1 MRPGAW
7 DTERCHHPPSPSVD
21 QGLHS
26 AAAKPGSPVQGLGPS
41 VGSYTLP
48 PSLVPSL
55 SIHPGR
61 CGVEPALSPRA
72 VGLWERE
79 STSLSPGSSLLITVT
94 LFPQRPGNQ
103 VRGAEPHGLQAAL
116 ALCLSCVS
124 SCPAPGWHIP
134 GWVGGL
140 DCPAAKA
147 QASPSVQEPVAVET
161 SPVRARAP

>member
-94 LFPQRPGNQ
+94 LFPQGR
-103 VRGAEPHGLQAAL
+103 VVGAQGTAQLLSLMPTMLLSL
-116 ALCLSCVS
+116 ALGTV
-124 SCPAPGWHIP
+124 P
-134 GWVGGL
+134 
-140 DCPAAKA
+140 
-147 QASPSVQEPVAVET
+147 
-161 SPVRARAP
+161 